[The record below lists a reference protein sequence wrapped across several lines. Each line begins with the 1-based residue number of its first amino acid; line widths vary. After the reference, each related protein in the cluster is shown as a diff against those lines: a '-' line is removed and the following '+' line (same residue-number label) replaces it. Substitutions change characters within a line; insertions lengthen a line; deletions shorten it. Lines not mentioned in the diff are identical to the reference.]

1 MNDCIFCKI
10 AAGDIPTA
18 RVYEDGN
25 LVVFKDLH
33 PVAPVH
39 LLIVPRTHVE
49 DILELAGCD
58 EGTAIMGAVLQA
70 IPKIA
75 AIAGVETDGF
85 RLINNC
91 GVAGGQTI
99 RHVHFHLIGGLN
111 LGERLL

>member
-1 MNDCIFCKI
+1 MSDCIFCKI
-10 AAGDIPTA
+10 VSGELPAA
-18 RVYEDGN
+18 RVYEDDN
-25 LVVFKDLH
+25 LIVFKDLH

-39 LLIVPRTHVE
+39 LLIVPRTHAG
-49 DILELAGCD
+49 DILELAGRED
-58 EGTAIMGAVLQA
+58 GAAVMGAVLRA
-70 IPKIA
+70 IPQIA
-75 AIAGVETDGF
+75 ATAGIAADGF